1 MVCITPTLQAGA
13 LDILQ
18 SPISEQADR
27 LHFLAAKWQHTLQ
40 TVQPA
45 ANTDFSA
52 DCGDSVQQS
61 FTLSLA
67 QMPPLVSC
75 RTAFVPDVSQPCL
88 LQGLT
93 FERSTLC
100 SF

>member
-1 MVCITPTLQAGA
+1 VVNTLRYLYPQAGA

-40 TVQPA
+40 PTD
-45 ANTDFSA
+45 NTNFSA

-61 FTLSLA
+61 FSMSLA
-67 QMPPLVSC
+67 HMPPMVSC
-75 RTAFVPDVSQPCL
+75 KSNTHASELEVCSPGALLLPRT
-88 LQGLT
+88 
-93 FERSTLC
+93 
-100 SF
+100 